1 MIVIVC
7 NCKLKLNFHLFRYA
21 ALDSIEKN
29 STPESYFEAL
39 EVRGLPD
46 TPSKNEL
53 FSLSCIQSHFCFI
66 S

>member
-1 MIVIVC
+1 M
-7 NCKLKLNFHLFRYA
+7 
-21 ALDSIEKN
+21 EKN

-53 FSLSCIQSHFCFI
+53 NIFLVMYSKSFLFYQLSFFVI
-66 S
+66 